1 MEIILTLAVFIVL
14 LLFLFN
20 LSKRHIKYAHRV
32 FIGLGLGV
40 VLGAAIQL
48 LFGSEGTITETI
60 VDWINVVGS
69 GYVNFLQMLVVP
81 LIFVSLV
88 RAFSQIEGEN
98 NNLGKIGAN
107 VLGTLMIT
115 VMIAAAVGIAS
126 VLLFNLDGAE
136 FTQGAAETAHIAS
149 LQERQAQVADLT
161 IPQQLVNF
169 IPSNIFR
176 DLSGSRPTSTIAV
189 VIFSAIVGIAYLGI
203 ARKKP
208 EEAATFKK
216 IIDSLH
222 AIVSRIVTLVLR
234 MAPYGILALM
244 TRMVAT
250 SSFSALVNMGT
261 FLIAS
266 YFAIFVMFAIHAIIL
281 VIFKVSPVQY
291 FKKAWNV
298 LSFAFTARS
307 SAAALPLNIATQ
319 EKAMGVDVTT
329 ANFAAT
335 FGLSIGQNGCAGL
348 YPAMLV
354 AIIAPH
360 VGYDL
365 SSPVTWLT
373 IAATIAISSFGVAG
387 VGGGATF
394 ASLIVF
400 GTLGLSVE
408 IIGLMVSIEPI
419 VDMGRTALNVNDS
432 ILAGIV
438 TSKRIGSLDMTIM
451 NDNNLHVT
459 PELEI

>member
-88 RAFSQIEGEN
+88 RAFSQIEREN

-394 ASLIVF
+394 ASLIAF
-400 GTLGLSVE
+400 GTLGLPVE